1 MDVHEVER
9 RNLVVAIW
17 DKDSK
22 SRDDFMAGG
31 RHLVNIILFL
41 YKNVSFMQIR
51 IRLRDVKMFEKREVF
66 VNLLSQDEN
75 GHVGHAMLPQIF
87 SDKS

>member
-22 SRDDFMAGG
+22 SRDDFMAGV
-31 RHLVNIILFL
+31 RHLVDNL
-41 YKNVSFMQIR
+41 
-51 IRLRDVKMFEKREVF
+51 VF
-66 VNLLSQDEN
+66 V
-75 GHVGHAMLPQIF
+75 
-87 SDKS
+87 

>member
-1 MDVHEVER
+1 MY
-9 RNLVVAIW
+9 L
-17 DKDSK
+17 
-22 SRDDFMAGG
+22 
-31 RHLVNIILFL
+31 
-41 YKNVSFMQIR
+41 FMQIR

-75 GHVGHAMLPQIF
+75 GHVSSAILPQIF

>member
-1 MDVHEVER
+1 
-9 RNLVVAIW
+9 
-17 DKDSK
+17 
-22 SRDDFMAGG
+22 
-31 RHLVNIILFL
+31 
-41 YKNVSFMQIR
+41 MQIR